1 MTSAD
6 KTVRLTVAQ
15 AVVMYLSRQ
24 YSVADGQRRRLIP
37 ATLGIFGHG
46 NVAGLGQALDQL
58 SDAMPF
64 IQGRNE
70 QALVHAA
77 TAFAK
82 HSRRRATLA
91 VTSSIGP
98 GALNMVTGAALA
110 TVNRLPVLLLPGDT
124 YATRHQGPVL
134 QQLQHPLEGDVT
146 VNDAFRP
153 VCRFFDRITRPEQL
167 LTALPAAMRVLTDP
181 VDTGAVVLSLPQ
193 DIQSHA
199 YDWPA
204 GFLAERD
211 WSIRRPQPDGEE
223 VAAVLA
229 LLAAAARPLIIA
241 GGGVIYSGATAELER
256 LAGSV
261 GIPVL
266 ETFAGKGAVQQ
277 PAWWQ
282 IGGIGLEGTPAANS
296 LAREADLVLTVGARL
311 TDFATAS
318 HSLFAY
324 PEVRFASINVNPR
337 DADRLGATGIIADA
351 RQALAALADGA
362 AQAGIRAP
370 AAWQARAEQVNGE
383 WAAARA
389 AALDPDQAFDPAQAG
404 PDVVADTGAV
414 LTQGQ
419 LIGVLQEHARTGDV
433 VIAAA
438 GGPPGDLLKVW
449 DATGGRHC
457 HLEFGFSCM
466 GYEIPAA
473 IGVRLA
479 DPDPAARVVSLLGDG
494 TFLLAP
500 TELVTAAQEGLAV
513 TLVVPDNHGYQV
525 IHRLQMLRSGREFGN
540 EFRYRS
546 EPLQLA
552 AGETT
557 KAPRLEGDYLRLD
570 LVQDGG
576 RARRPRLPRDDRG
589 RTAGR
594 AGRHARSPRPGG
606 HRGAGHPA
614 RRPARRRGRGGT
626 SLQPRSPPRRSP
638 AACAPSTNPTP
649 RARGGTDEHQS
660 AQAQPAQS
668 RRAGQRRPVRH
679 RDPRHIHRGR
689 VATDRGSLRRRRGR
703 LGAARPRARRRRRRA
718 DPRRRP
724 GRRELRGAHRGP
736 GRIRRPHPDGPGPG

>member
-1 MTSAD
+1 MTAPD
-6 KTVRLTVAQ
+6 TKRLTVAQ
-15 AVVMYLSRQ
+15 AVVTYLARQ
-24 YSVADGQRRRLIP
+24 YSVVDGQRRRLIP

-58 SDAMPF
+58 SDVMPF

-82 HSRRRATLA
+82 HSRRHATLA

-134 QQLQHPLEGDVT
+134 QQLQHPLEADVT

-181 VDTGAVVLSLPQ
+181 VDAGAVVLSLPQ

-204 GFLAERD
+204 GFFAERD
-211 WSIRRPQPDGEE
+211 WVIRRPQPDRDE

-229 LLAAAARPLIIA
+229 LLAAATKPLIIA

-256 LAGSV
+256 LAGTA

-277 PAWWQ
+277 RTWWQ
-282 IGGIGLEGTPAANS
+282 IGGIGLEGTPAANT

-318 HSLFAY
+318 HSLFAH
-324 PEVRFASINVNPR
+324 PGVRFASINVNPR

-351 RQALAALADGA
+351 RQGLAALADGA
-362 AQAGIRAP
+362 AQAGLCAP
-370 AAWQARAEQVNGE
+370 ATWRARAEQVSGE

-389 AALDPDQAFDPAQAG
+389 AALDSDREFNPAQAD
-404 PDVVADTGAV
+404 PDVVAGTDAV

-419 LIGVLQEHARTGDV
+419 LIGVLQEHARPGDV

-479 DPDPAARVVSLLGDG
+479 EPVTSGPAARVISFLGDG

-500 TELVTAAQEGLAV
+500 TELVTAAAEGLAV

-540 EFRYRS
+540 EFRYRP

-552 AGETT
+552 AGDGT

-570 LVQDGG
+570 LVQVATGLG
-576 RARRPRLPRDDRG
+576 ARACRATTAAELRNALSDTRDHPGPVVIVVPVVPHADLPGAGVWWDVAPAEVSALEV
-589 RTAGR
+589 TAGL
-594 AGRHARSPRPGG
+594 RSEYE
-606 HRGAGHPA
+606 ADLA
-614 RRPARRRGRGGT
+614 
-626 SLQPRSPPRRSP
+626 S
-638 AACAPSTNPTP
+638 
-649 RARGGTDEHQS
+649 
-660 AQAQPAQS
+660 
-668 RRAGQRRPVRH
+668 QRWF
-679 RDPRHIHRGR
+679 G
-689 VATDRGSLRRRRGR
+689 
-703 LGAARPRARRRRRRA
+703 
-718 DPRRRP
+718 
-724 GRRELRGAHRGP
+724 
-736 GRIRRPHPDGPGPG
+736 

>member
-1 MTSAD
+1 MTTT
-6 KTVRLTVAQ
+6 TVRLTAAQ
-15 AVVMYLSRQ
+15 ALVTYLSRQ
-24 YSVADGQRRRLIP
+24 YSVAGGRRRRLIP

-58 SDAMPF
+58 SDVMPF
-64 IQGRNE
+64 VQGRNE

-82 HSRRRATLA
+82 HSQRHATLA

-134 QQLQHPLEGDVT
+134 QQLQHPQEADVT

-181 VDTGAVVLSLPQ
+181 AEAGAAVISLPQ
-193 DIQSHA
+193 DIQAHA

-204 GFLAERD
+204 GFFNERD
-211 WSIRRPQPDGEE
+211 WLVRRPRPDDNE
-223 VAAVLA
+223 VDAVLA
-229 LLAAAARPLIIA
+229 MLAAADRPVIIA

-256 LAGSV
+256 LAGAA

-266 ETFAGKGAVQQ
+266 ETFAGKGAVQRRE
-277 PAWWQ
+277 WWQ
-282 IGGIGLEGTPAANS
+282 LGGIGLEGTPAANA
-296 LAREADLVLTVGARL
+296 LAREADLVLTVGSRL

-318 HSLFAY
+318 HSLFAD
-324 PEVRFASINVNPR
+324 PAVRFASVNVNPR
-337 DADRLGATGIIADA
+337 DADRLGATGIVADA
-351 RQALAALADGA
+351 ALALAALADGA
-362 AQAGIRAP
+362 DRAGIRAP
-370 AAWQARAEQVNGE
+370 AAWRARAEQVNGE

-389 AALDPDQAFDPAQAG
+389 AALDPDREFDPASSVPARG
-404 PDVVADTGAV
+404 LGGVVPPGASRAPDVVTTTGAV

-419 LIGVLQEHARTGDV
+419 VIGVLQEQARAGDV

-449 DATGGRHC
+449 DATEGRRC

-473 IGVRLA
+473 LGVRLA
-479 DPDPAARVVSLLGDG
+479 EADPAARVVSFLGDG

-513 TLVVPDNHGYQV
+513 TLVVPENQGYQV

-540 EFRYRS
+540 EFRYRAA
-546 EPLQLA
+546 PLELVAGDGFKA
-552 AGETT
+552 A
-557 KAPRLEGDYLRLD
+557 RLEGDYLSLD
-570 LVQDGG
+570 LVQVAAGLG
-576 RARRPRLPRDDRG
+576 ARARRATTAAELREALTETRGHQGPVVIVVPVVPHADLP
-589 RTAGR
+589 
-594 AGRHARSPRPGG
+594 
-606 HRGAGHPA
+606 GAGVWWDVAPA
-614 RRPARRRGRGGT
+614 EVSATEVTPGLRAEYE
-626 SLQPRSPPRRSP
+626 
-638 AACAPSTNPTP
+638 AALST
-649 RARGGTDEHQS
+649 
-660 AQAQPAQS
+660 
-668 RRAGQRRPVRH
+668 QRWF
-679 RDPRHIHRGR
+679 G
-689 VATDRGSLRRRRGR
+689 
-703 LGAARPRARRRRRRA
+703 
-718 DPRRRP
+718 
-724 GRRELRGAHRGP
+724 
-736 GRIRRPHPDGPGPG
+736 